1 LLDDYVDVH
10 DGKVTVCR
18 DFAKGKCSRPMCKY
32 YHVPLAG
39 TATAAS
45 SSASILLGA
54 SSRELA
60 TV

>member
-1 LLDDYVDVH
+1 VH

-60 TV
+60 AV

>member
-1 LLDDYVDVH
+1 VDVH

-18 DFAKGKCSRPMCKY
+18 DFAKGKCTRPMCKY

-39 TATAAS
+39 TATTS
-45 SSASILLGA
+45 STSIMLGA

-60 TV
+60 AV